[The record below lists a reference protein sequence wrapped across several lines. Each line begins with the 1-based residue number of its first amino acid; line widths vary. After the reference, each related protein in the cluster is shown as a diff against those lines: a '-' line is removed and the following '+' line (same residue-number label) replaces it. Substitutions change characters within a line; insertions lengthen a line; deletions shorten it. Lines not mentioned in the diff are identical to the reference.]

1 MHCVRLHGAEEC
13 FESLL
18 GSRGYTGEICFKKT
32 PREFANYRGGKLT
45 AGNRARHQMVAPHAN
60 AVASLSGH
68 FLRIAE
74 YNDAHRRFQP
84 QICLAHRGAQ
94 CIAELLKLAECLN
107 GGGAAVVADRFERT
121 ELRPDPLIRGQ
132 QSAALRHCHQRN
144 QGNKPTHEVA
154 PKTLL
159 RDSVLLLRNTRK
171 FWPPNRG
178 WTSGFLQCL
187 APRPAALAL
196 VRMDVGFGSHAA
208 PQRTACALLAKVY
221 YGSKML
227 QELIHSA
234 RRRLLFN
241 EALKQFAISAALAIG
256 GLALLLT
263 LGTRYLEW
271 WVVALF
277 GAAVIAWAAAK
288 LRKKV
293 PSDYAAAVWLDD
305 KAGLHDSL
313 STAHYFATRAR
324 TLTPEAQ
331 AILLAQRGQAEAAA
345 SDVNLAIAVP
355 FRFPKALYGLAA
367 LLLISSGLVTVRYF
381 FGHELNLSAPITEVI
396 FQDQAA
402 MKLTKAAKRGRNPEK
417 QQDYDEARSLLSKL
431 GLGANLEEKPD
442 EKLDEALAEALKSA
456 EKTPGT
462 GDDAKANQKTDKGD
476 PLELPKDAPNN
487 NNGAQSGEN
496 NNNKPGN
503 PGESPGS
510 QSGSKSGEKGD
521 KSLLSKL
528 KDAMDNM
535 LGAPSPQ
542 SDKKSGGSKQQSKP
556 SSQAQQSNPQSGEPN
571 EDEDKAAADGEA
583 SGNAEKAQSPGKT
596 SGNMSDK
603 QEGPSAAGSED
614 GEKAI
619 KAAAQIKAMGK
630 ISELIGKRSE
640 QVTGESMIEVQSGN
654 QKLQTAYRD
663 KTATHGEGAGEVSR
677 DEIPVSE
684 QAYVQEYFQQVR
696 KPEGKGSDVSA
707 KAKKTT
713 PDQTPAAAK
722 P

>member
-1 MHCVRLHGAEEC
+1 
-13 FESLL
+13 
-18 GSRGYTGEICFKKT
+18 
-32 PREFANYRGGKLT
+32 
-45 AGNRARHQMVAPHAN
+45 
-60 AVASLSGH
+60 
-68 FLRIAE
+68 
-74 YNDAHRRFQP
+74 
-84 QICLAHRGAQ
+84 
-94 CIAELLKLAECLN
+94 
-107 GGGAAVVADRFERT
+107 
-121 ELRPDPLIRGQ
+121 
-132 QSAALRHCHQRN
+132 
-144 QGNKPTHEVA
+144 
-154 PKTLL
+154 
-159 RDSVLLLRNTRK
+159 
-171 FWPPNRG
+171 
-178 WTSGFLQCL
+178 
-187 APRPAALAL
+187 
-196 VRMDVGFGSHAA
+196 
-208 PQRTACALLAKVY
+208 
-221 YGSKML
+221 ML
-227 QELIHSA
+227 QELIHKA

-277 GAAVIAWAAAK
+277 GLAVTVWAAMK
-288 LRKKV
+288 LRKKL

-313 STAHYFATRAR
+313 STAHYFARKPRA
-324 TLTPEAQ
+324 LTPEAE

-345 SDVNLAIAVP
+345 GDVNVAIAVP

-367 LLLISSGLVTVRYF
+367 LLLVSTGLVSVRYF
-381 FGHELNLSAPITEVI
+381 YGHELNLSAPITEVI

-402 MKLTKAAKRGRNPEK
+402 IKSAKAPKPGRKPEK

-442 EKLDEALAEALKSA
+442 EKLDEALADALKSA

-462 GDDAKANQKTDKGD
+462 GDDAKTNQKAEKGD
-476 PLELPKDAPNN
+476 PLEQPKDAPNN
-487 NNGAQSGEN
+487 NNGAQPGEN
-496 NNNKPGN
+496 NGNKPGN

-535 LGAPSPQ
+535 MGAPSPQ
-542 SDKKSGGSKQQSKP
+542 SDKKSSGSKQQSKP
-556 SSQAQQSNPQSGEPN
+556 SSQAQANQQSGEPN
-571 EDEDKAAADGEA
+571 EDQDKAAADGEA
-583 SGNAEKAQSPGKT
+583 SGNAEKAKSPGQT
-596 SGNMSDK
+596 SGNTSDK

-619 KAAAQIKAMGK
+619 KAAAQVKAMGK

-654 QKLQTAYRD
+654 QKLQTTYKD
-663 KTATHGEGAGEVSR
+663 KTATHGEGVGEVSR

-696 KPEGKGSDVSA
+696 KPEAKGNGASS

-713 PDQTPAAAK
+713 PDQTPATAK